1 MLVMAGY
8 PIHLDH
14 RLIQRQFKIFRTEEG
29 LLDWINEVGQF
40 STFLEAEM
48 VGKTQ
53 LERKRGDF
61 PITQGLVVHSHWA
74 SPTQRPITIP

>member
-29 LLDWINEVGQF
+29 LLDWINEVSKF

-48 VGKTQ
+48 VGQEQTC
-53 LERKRGDF
+53 
-61 PITQGLVVHSHWA
+61 
-74 SPTQRPITIP
+74 